1 MTTYEGIVAWPD
13 LEPYSDV
20 PMFNTKA
27 VVQQTGVPAPTLRAW
42 ERRYVLLSPERANN
56 AYRLYS
62 ERDIALIRW
71 LKGRIDS
78 GMAIR
83 QAVALYRHLQ
93 EEYQRGLLSLQSQS
107 RTADHEPFFQVAT
120 HPSLPEPPLHP
131 FLPEQE
137 QTPLPPDMPAS
148 AQVGQQMIE
157 EAIQRGYRPVKLLV
171 MLREQLI
178 GAFRLFDDSEA
189 NTVIGMMLAVYSVEQ
204 VCTDLIMPVLWQI
217 GQLWADGSI
226 SVAVEHFASNFF
238 RALLT
243 HLFHSAPI
251 PHQGTLTIVCCA
263 PGEPHELAALML
275 ALFMRR
281 RGVRV
286 AYLGQA
292 IETEGLIASIRQL
305 RPALVCVSLTMSSYL
320 PALIHLGRMVQRLPV
335 QRPTFVFG
343 GQVFAQF
350 GGITSQIYGM
360 YMDGDL
366 KDVAEQLCNIVEQAG
381 KDRDV

>member
-1 MTTYEGIVAWPD
+1 MATYEGMVAWPD

-27 VVQQTGVPAPTLRAW
+27 VVQQTGVPGPTLRAW
-42 ERRYVLLSPERANN
+42 ERRYALLSPERANN

-78 GMAIR
+78 GMSIS

-93 EEYQRGLLSLQSQS
+93 EEYQQGRLALQSPY
-107 RTADHEPFFQVAT
+107 RTSDHEPFFQIAT
-120 HPSLPEPPLHP
+120 HSSLPESSLHP
-131 FLPEQE
+131 LLQEQE
-137 QTPLPPDMPAS
+137 QALLSSEISAS
-148 AQVGQQMIE
+148 AQVWQQMIE
-157 EAIQRGYRPVKLLV
+157 EAVQHGYRPAELLV
-171 MLREQLI
+171 SLRERLI
-178 GAFRLFDDSEA
+178 GAFRLFDDAGA
-189 NTVIGMMLAVYSVEQ
+189 NMVMGVMLAVYSVEQ

-217 GQLWADGSI
+217 GQLWVDGDI

-238 RALLT
+238 RALLL
-243 HLFHSAPI
+243 HLFHTAPMLR
-251 PHQGTLTIVCCA
+251 QGALAIVCCA
-263 PGEPHELAALML
+263 PGEPHELGSLML

-292 IETEGLIASIRQL
+292 IETEGLIASIKQL
-305 RPALVCVSLTMSSYL
+305 KPALVCVSLTMSSYL
-320 PALIHLGRMVQRLPV
+320 PALIHLGRMVQHLP
-335 QRPTFVFG
+335 QPRPTFVFG

-360 YMDGDL
+360 YLNGEL
-366 KDVAEQLCNIVEQAG
+366 KDVAEQLCNVVEQAG
-381 KDRDV
+381 KDR